1 MCKFDLVKKN
11 TMQDIVRFGL
21 VGTGRITS
29 WVLRGARENE
39 RFVAAAICSRS
50 MERAR
55 SFAQSH
61 DIPAAYDDLDAML
74 RDPQVDAVY
83 IGTPNHTHHGIA
95 LKCLRAG
102 KHVLCEK
109 PLAANAEEAVEMVTE
124 ARRRGVILMEA
135 MISTLSPN
143 FLKAA
148 SLLKEI
154 GPIRRYSATY
164 CQYSSKYEALQ
175 RGEVAPSFDPL
186 CAGGAIMDIGI
197 YTIWP
202 MVYLLGEPLGI
213 SGQHV
218 LTRDLPGR
226 GVTDLQGTID
236 FIYPGL
242 NATVFY
248 SKIADS
254 FLPTEISGEGGS
266 LMLDK
271 IHICSRVTYIP
282 HGAPA
287 SGRGKD
293 STGKDLTEAEA
304 AERDDYYFE
313 FKEFI
318 SCVLAGKESA
328 VNSPDT
334 SIAVLRIMDQV
345 RKNYQ

>member
-1 MCKFDLVKKN
+1 
-11 TMQDIVRFGL
+11 MQDTVRFGL

-29 WVLRGARENE
+29 WVLRGARENA
-39 RFVAAAICSRS
+39 RFMAAAVCSRS
-50 MERAR
+50 LERAR
-55 SFAQSH
+55 VFAESQG
-61 DIPAAYDDLDAML
+61 IPAAYDDLDAML

-83 IGTPNHTHHGIA
+83 IGTPNHTHCEIA

-109 PLAANAEEAVEMVTE
+109 PLAANAGEAVEMVAE
-124 ARRRGVILMEA
+124 ARRRGLIIMEA
-135 MISTLSPN
+135 MISTLNPN

-148 SLLKEI
+148 SMLKEI
-154 GPIRRYSATY
+154 GPIRRYSATF

-175 RGEVAPSFDPL
+175 RGEVAASFDPL

-202 MVYLLGEPLGI
+202 MVYLLGEPAGI
-213 SGQHV
+213 SGKHII
-218 LTRDLPGR
+218 TREIPGR

-254 FLPTEISGEGGS
+254 FLPTEISGEGGN

-271 IHICSRVTYIP
+271 IHICHRLTYFP

-287 SGRGKD
+287 SGRGED
-293 STGKDLTEAEA
+293 PAGTDLTVAEA
-304 AERDDYYFE
+304 SLRDDYYYE
-313 FKEFI
+313 FREFI
-318 SCVLAGKESA
+318 DCVLSGKESA

-334 SIAVLRIMDQV
+334 SVAVMRILDQV
-345 RKNYQ
+345 RK

>member
-1 MCKFDLVKKN
+1 M
-11 TMQDIVRFGL
+11 MQDTVRFGL

-29 WVLRGARENE
+29 WVLKGAREND
-39 RFVAAAICSRS
+39 RFVAAAVCSRS

-55 SFAQSH
+55 AFAKSQG
-61 DIPAAYDDLDAML
+61 IPATYDDLDAML
-74 RDPQVDAVY
+74 CDPGVDAVY
-83 IGTPNHTHHGIA
+83 IGTPNHTHYGIA

-109 PLAANAEEAVEMVTE
+109 PLAANSEEAAEMVAE
-124 ARRRGVILMEA
+124 ARSRGLILMEA
-135 MISTLSPN
+135 MISTLNPN

-164 CQYSSKYEALQ
+164 CQYSSKYEALK
-175 RGEVAPSFDPL
+175 RGEVAASFDPL

-202 MVYLLGEPLGI
+202 MVYLLGAPIGI
-213 SGQHV
+213 SGQHI
-218 LTRDLPGR
+218 LKQDIPGR

-236 FIYPGL
+236 FVYPNL

-254 FLPTEISGEGGS
+254 YLPTEISGEGGS
-266 LMLDK
+266 IVLDK
-271 IHICSRVTYIP
+271 IHTCRRVTLFP
-282 HGAPA
+282 HGAPT
-287 SGRGKD
+287 SGRGVD
-293 STGKDLTEAEA
+293 SAGKDYTVAEVA
-304 AERDDYYFE
+304 LRDDYYYE
-313 FKEFI
+313 FREFI
-318 SCVLAGKESA
+318 DCVLSGKESA

-345 RKNYQ
+345 RLSKSL

>member
-1 MCKFDLVKKN
+1 MYK
-11 TMQDIVRFGL
+11 MQDIVRFGL

-29 WVLRGARENE
+29 WVLRGAKEND
-39 RFVAAAICSRS
+39 RFVATAVCSRS
-50 MERAR
+50 LERAR
-55 SFAQSH
+55 SFADSNG
-61 DIPAAYDDLDAML
+61 IPAAYDNLDAML
-74 RDPQVDAVY
+74 RDPEVDAVY

-95 LKCLRAG
+95 MKCLQAG

-124 ARRRGVILMEA
+124 ARRRGLILMEA
-135 MISTLSPN
+135 MISTLNPN
-143 FLKAA
+143 FLRAA
-148 SLLKEI
+148 SLLTEI

-175 RGEVAPSFDPL
+175 RGEVAASFDPL

-271 IHICSRVTYIP
+271 IHICSRVTYFP

-293 STGKDLTEAEA
+293 STGKDLTVAEA

-318 SCVLAGKESA
+318 SCVLTGKESA

-345 RKNYQ
+345 RKSYQ

>member
-1 MCKFDLVKKN
+1 
-11 TMQDIVRFGL
+11 MQDIVRFGL

-39 RFVAAAICSRS
+39 RFVAAAVCSRS
-50 MERAR
+50 LERAR
-55 SFAQSH
+55 SYAESNG
-61 DIPAAYDDLDAML
+61 IPAAYDDLEAML

-83 IGTPNHTHHGIA
+83 IGTPNHTHCEIA

-109 PLAANAEEAVEMVTE
+109 PLAANAQEAVEMVTE
-124 ARRRGVILMEA
+124 ARRRGLILMEA
-135 MISTLSPN
+135 MISTLNPN
-143 FLKAA
+143 FLRAA
-148 SLLKEI
+148 SLVKEI

-164 CQYSSKYEALQ
+164 CQFSSKYEALK
-175 RGEVAPSFDPL
+175 RGEVAATFDPL

-202 MVYLLGEPLGI
+202 MVYLFGEPAGI
-213 SGQHV
+213 SGQHI
-218 LTRDLPGR
+218 LTQDIPGR
-226 GVTDLQGTID
+226 GVTDLQGTVD
-236 FIYPGL
+236 FIYPGF

-266 LMLDK
+266 LVLDK
-271 IHICSRVTYIP
+271 IHVCRRVTFFP

-287 SGRGKD
+287 SGRGED
-293 STGKDLTEAEA
+293 SAGTDLTVAEVSL
-304 AERDDYYFE
+304 RDDYYYE
-313 FKEFI
+313 FREFI
-318 SCVLAGKESA
+318 SCVLSGKESA

-345 RKNYQ
+345 RNAY

>member
-1 MCKFDLVKKN
+1 
-11 TMQDIVRFGL
+11 MQDTVRFGL

-29 WVLRGARENE
+29 WVLRGAREDE
-39 RFVAAAICSRS
+39 RFVAASVCSRS
-50 MERAR
+50 LERAR
-55 SFAQSH
+55 AFAQSH
-61 DIPAAYDDLDAML
+61 GISTAYDDLDAML

-109 PLAANAEEAVEMVTE
+109 PLAANAVEAEEMVAE
-124 ARRRGVILMEA
+124 ARRRGLILMEA
-135 MISTLSPN
+135 MISTLNPN

-148 SLLKEI
+148 SLLKDI

-175 RGEVAPSFDPL
+175 RGEVAASFDPL
-186 CAGGAIMDIGI
+186 CAGGALMDIGI

-202 MVYLLGEPLGI
+202 MVCLLGEPSGI
-213 SGQHV
+213 SGQSI
-218 LTRDLPGR
+218 LTRDIPGR

-236 FIYPGL
+236 FVYPGL

-266 LMLDK
+266 LVLDR
-271 IHICSRVTYIP
+271 IHICRRLTCFP

-287 SGRGKD
+287 SGRGQEP
-293 STGKDLTEAEA
+293 TGTDLTVSETSI
-304 AERDDYYFE
+304 RDDYYFE
-313 FKEFI
+313 FREFMD
-318 SCVLAGKESA
+318 CVLSGRESP

-334 SIAVLRIMDQV
+334 SVVVLRILDSV
-345 RKNYQ
+345 RKRFITRF

>member
-1 MCKFDLVKKN
+1 
-11 TMQDIVRFGL
+11 MQEVVRFGL

-29 WVLRGARENE
+29 WVLRGARENQ

-50 MERAR
+50 IERAR
-55 SFAQSH
+55 SFAESH
-61 DIPAAYDDLDAML
+61 GIPAAYDNLDAML

-83 IGTPNHTHHGIA
+83 IGTPNHTHCEIA

-109 PLAANAEEAVEMVTE
+109 PLAANAQEAVEMVTE
-124 ARRRGVILMEA
+124 ARRRGLILMEA
-135 MISTLSPN
+135 MISTLNPN

-148 SLLKEI
+148 SCLKEI
-154 GPIRRYSATY
+154 GPLRRYSATY
-164 CQYSSKYEALQ
+164 CQYSSKYEALK
-175 RGEVAPSFDPL
+175 RGEVAASFDPL

-202 MVYLLGEPLGI
+202 MVYLLGEPQGI
-213 SGQHV
+213 SGQHI
-218 LTRDLPGR
+218 LTRDIPGR

-236 FIYPGL
+236 FVYPGI

-266 LMLDK
+266 LVLDK
-271 IHICSRVTYIP
+271 IHVSRRLTYYP

-293 STGKDLTEAEA
+293 LTGTDLTVAEVA
-304 AERDDYYFE
+304 QRDDYYYE
-313 FKEFI
+313 FREFI
-318 SCVLAGKESA
+318 SCVLSGKEST

-334 SIAVLRIMDQV
+334 SIAVLRIMDHV
-345 RKNYQ
+345 RREFV

>member
-1 MCKFDLVKKN
+1 MK
-11 TMQDIVRFGL
+11 DIVRFGL

-29 WVLRGARENE
+29 WVLRGAREND
-39 RFVAAAICSRS
+39 RFLAAAVCSRS
-50 MERAR
+50 LDRAR
-55 SFAQSH
+55 LFSENH
-61 DIPAAYDDLDAML
+61 DIPVAYDDLDAML

-83 IGTPNHTHHGIA
+83 IGTPNHTHCAIA
-95 LKCLRAG
+95 LRCLRAG

-109 PLAANAEEAVEMVTE
+109 PLAANADEAMAMVAE
-124 ARRRGVILMEA
+124 ARRRGLVLMEA
-135 MISTLSPN
+135 MISTLNPN

-154 GPIRRYSATY
+154 GPLRRYSATY

-175 RGEVAPSFDPL
+175 RGEVAASFDPL
-186 CAGGAIMDIGI
+186 CAGGALMDIGI

-202 MVYLLGEPLGI
+202 MVYLLGDPLGI
-213 SGQHV
+213 SGHHI
-218 LTRDLPGR
+218 LTRDIPGR

-236 FIYPGL
+236 FVYPGL

-271 IHICSRVTYIP
+271 IHVCGRLTYFP
-282 HGAPA
+282 HGTPA
-287 SGRGKD
+287 SGRCQGL
-293 STGKDLTEAEA
+293 TGTDLSVAEA
-304 AERDDYYFE
+304 GRHDDYYYE
-313 FKEFI
+313 FREFI
-318 SCVLAGKESA
+318 SCVLSGRESP

-334 SIAVLRIMDQV
+334 SIAVLRILDQV
-345 RKNYQ
+345 RKEMATI

>member
-1 MCKFDLVKKN
+1 
-11 TMQDIVRFGL
+11 MQDIVRFGL

-39 RFVAAAICSRS
+39 RFVAAAVCSRS
-50 MERAR
+50 LERAR
-55 SFAQSH
+55 SFAESH
-61 DIPAAYDDLDAML
+61 GIPAAYDDLDAML
-74 RDPQVDAVY
+74 CDPQVDAVY
-83 IGTPNHTHHGIA
+83 IGTPNHTHYEIA

-109 PLAANAEEAVEMVTE
+109 PLAANAEEAVEMVAET
-124 ARRRGVILMEA
+124 RRRGLILMEA
-135 MISTLSPN
+135 MISTLNPN

-164 CQYSSKYEALQ
+164 CQYSSKYEALK
-175 RGEVAPSFDPL
+175 RGEVASSFDPL

-202 MVYLLGEPLGI
+202 MVYLLGEPIGI
-213 SGQHV
+213 SGKHI
-218 LTRDLPGR
+218 LTQDIPGR

-236 FIYPGL
+236 FVYPGL

-266 LMLDK
+266 ILLDK
-271 IHICSRVTYIP
+271 IHICGRLTYFP
-282 HGAPA
+282 HGTPA
-287 SGRGKD
+287 SGRGQD
-293 STGKDLTEAEA
+293 SAGKDLTVAEVA
-304 AERDDYYFE
+304 QRDHYYYE
-313 FKEFI
+313 FQEFI
-318 SCVLAGKESA
+318 SCVLSGKEST

-334 SIAVLRIMDQV
+334 SIAVLRIMDIV
-345 RKNYQ
+345 RKN